1 MKLRITDCGLRIAAP
16 LVALLVAAIASGAA
30 HAVETNSVYPIDLP
44 TALRLAGAQN
54 LDVLIA
60 REKLR
65 EAQGNHEQ
73 ARQRFFPWVSPAIG
87 YRRHDG
93 NVQDIAGDIF
103 TASKQAYTLGL
114 NLNAQ
119 VELGDAMYATLAARK
134 RAEAANEAAEAKRQ
148 DAIAAAAAGYFELA
162 KAEAGI
168 AVARESVRIA
178 DDYAAQVKRAVD
190 AGIAFKGDAFRA
202 DVQKQRNEIALRRA
216 LENRSLASARLAQ
229 TLRLNPAT
237 ELVPADANLAPI
249 DLNPQTEALD
259 SLVTRALHAR
269 PELRQYALLQES
281 AVAEV
286 KGANRGP
293 WIPTI
298 GAFATVGGLGGGK
311 NDDWGNFGSFGDYGL
326 GVSWRVGPGGL
337 FDRGRQRS
345 ADARAEGLLL
355 EAKKQADDVTRQVVD
370 AHTRAA
376 SLRDQLA
383 TAKQALENA
392 EQLLK
397 LSQER
402 KEFGVGAVLET
413 VQAEQELTRAR
424 LDYLTLVAALN
435 TAQYELQRVVGAID
449 PAAK

>member
-1 MKLRITDCGLRIAAP
+1 
-16 LVALLVAAIASGAA
+16 
-30 HAVETNSVYPIDLP
+30 
-44 TALRLAGAQN
+44 
-54 LDVLIA
+54 
-60 REKLR
+60 
-65 EAQGNHEQ
+65 
-73 ARQRFFPWVSPAIG
+73 
-87 YRRHDG
+87 
-93 NVQDIAGDIF
+93 
-103 TASKQAYTLGL
+103 
-114 NLNAQ
+114 
-119 VELGDAMYATLAARK
+119 
-134 RAEAANEAAEAKRQ
+134 
-148 DAIAAAAAGYFELA
+148 
-162 KAEAGI
+162 
-168 AVARESVRIA
+168 
-178 DDYAAQVKRAVD
+178 VKRAVD

-202 DVQKQRNEIALRRA
+202 DMQKQRNEITLRRA
-216 LENRSLASARLAQ
+216 IESRSVASARLAQ

-237 ELVPADANLAPI
+237 ELVPADANLAPLE
-249 DLNPQTEALD
+249 LNPGTEALD
-259 SLVTRALHAR
+259 ALVTRALNAR
-269 PELRQYALLQES
+269 PELRQYTLLQES
-281 AVAEV
+281 AQAEQ
-286 KGANRGP
+286 KGATKGP

-355 EAKKQADDVTRQVVD
+355 EAKKQADDVTRQVVE

-383 TAKQALENA
+383 TAKRALENA

-435 TAQYELQRVVGAID
+435 TAQYELQRVVGAL
-449 PAAK
+449 AADEPK